1 MAWLRVNW
9 KSPNSPLIS
18 LEMRFEVVTYL
29 NEGRPMPT
37 RIPMITM
44 TIATSV
50 TVKPAIRPCWGN
62 VFMGAILRPEPCTKL
77 TEALPEL
84 KKNVTHLT
92 QRRCRRQRATLT
104 RRDPAAAAARLL
116 HLTLAE
122 FHPHARSD
130 AVPPPI

>member
-1 MAWLRVNW
+1 
-9 KSPNSPLIS
+9 
-18 LEMRFEVVTYL
+18 
-29 NEGRPMPT
+29 
-37 RIPMITM
+37 MITM

-104 RRDPAAAAARLL
+104 RRDSAAAAARLL

-122 FHPHARSD
+122 FHRDARSD
-130 AVPPPI
+130 AVRTRIDAERSLVQPRDLLDDGEAET